1 MNYRKVREIYMFKE
15 GQLVTAKEFD
25 MYAITDRGKPL
36 EVLCCNVNRMR
47 VKCLWTNDEEYTVAT
62 ANFRP
67 MSHDE
72 ILKPGQKVIIDAFQD
87 AEGKSS
93 TEIATFLGYRT
104 YGAGV
109 RFNSGNSI
117 VVSMHSVKGVVKG
130 GLYI

>member
-1 MNYRKVREIYMFKE
+1 MFKE
-15 GQLVTAKEFD
+15 GQLVTAKEFNS
-25 MYAITDRGKPL
+25 YAVTDRGKPL
-36 EVLCCNVNRMR
+36 EVVNCNHNRMR
-47 VKCLWTNDEEYTVAT
+47 VKCLWTNDEEYTVEI

-67 MSHDE
+67 MSYDE

-87 AEGKSS
+87 AKGKSS

-109 RFNSGNSI
+109 KFNSGNSI

>member
-1 MNYRKVREIYMFKE
+1 MFKK
-15 GQLVTAKEFD
+15 GQLVTAKEYNQ
-25 MYAITDRGKPL
+25 YAVTDRGKPL
-36 EVLCCNVNRMR
+36 EVVWCSFSRMK
-47 VKCLWTNDEEYTVAT
+47 VKCLWDDNEEYTVAT

-67 MSHDE
+67 MSEDE
-72 ILKPGQKVIIDAFQD
+72 IFKPGQKVIIDAFQD
-87 AEGKSS
+87 AKGKSS

>member
-1 MNYRKVREIYMFKE
+1 MFKE
-15 GQLVTAKEFD
+15 GQLVTAKEYNL
-25 MYAITDRGKPL
+25 YAVTDRGKPL
-36 EVLCCNVNRMR
+36 EVVNCNHNRMR
-47 VKCLWTNDEEYTVAT
+47 VKCLWTNDEEYTVEI

-67 MSHDE
+67 MSYDE

-87 AEGKSS
+87 AKGKSS

-117 VVSMHSVKGVVKG
+117 AVSMHSVKGVVKG

>member
-1 MNYRKVREIYMFKE
+1 MNYRKVREVYMFKE
-15 GQLVTAKEFD
+15 GQLVTAKEFNR
-25 MYAITDRGKPL
+25 YAVTDRGKPL
-36 EVLCCNVNRMR
+36 EVVWCNTGRMR
-47 VKCLWTNDEEYTVAT
+47 VKCLWDDNEEYSVDT
-62 ANFRP
+62 NKFRP
-67 MSHDE
+67 MSYDE

-87 AEGKSS
+87 AEGKNS

-109 RFNSGNSI
+109 KFNSGNSI

>member
-1 MNYRKVREIYMFKE
+1 MFKE
-15 GQLVTAKEFD
+15 GQLVTAKEYNS
-25 MYAITDRGKPL
+25 YAVTDRGKPL
-36 EVLCCNVNRMR
+36 EVVWCNTGRMK
-47 VKCLWTNDEEYTVAT
+47 VKCLWDDNKEYTVAT

-67 MSHDE
+67 MSYDE
-72 ILKPGQKVIIDAFQD
+72 ILKPLQKLIIDAFQD
-87 AEGKSS
+87 AKGQSS

-130 GLYI
+130 GLYL

>member
-1 MNYRKVREIYMFKE
+1 MFKE
-15 GQLVTAKEFD
+15 GQLVTAKEYNL
-25 MYAITDRGKPL
+25 YAVTDRGKPL
-36 EVLCCNVNRMR
+36 EVVNCNHNRMR
-47 VKCLWTNDEEYTVAT
+47 VKCLWTNDEEYTVEI

-67 MSHDE
+67 MSYDE

-87 AEGKSS
+87 AKGKSS

-117 VVSMHSVKGVVKG
+117 VVSMHSVKG

>member
-1 MNYRKVREIYMFKE
+1 MFKE

-25 MYAITDRGKPL
+25 RYAVTDRDKPL
-36 EVLCCNVNRMR
+36 KVVWCNTGRMK
-47 VKCLWTNDEEYTVAT
+47 VKCLWDDNEEYTVDT
-62 ANFRP
+62 NKFRP
-67 MSHDE
+67 MSYDE

-87 AEGKSS
+87 AKGKSS

>member
-1 MNYRKVREIYMFKE
+1 MFKE

-25 MYAITDRGKPL
+25 RYTVTDRGKPL
-36 EVLCCNVNRMR
+36 EVVWCNVSKMK
-47 VKCLWTNDEEYTVAT
+47 VKCLWTNDEKYTVNT

-67 MSHDE
+67 MSYDE
-72 ILKPGQKVIIDAFQD
+72 ILKPGQKVIIDTFQD

-93 TEIATFLGYRT
+93 TEIATFLGYRA

-109 RFNSGNSI
+109 RFNRGNST
-117 VVSMHSVKGVVKG
+117 VVSMHSVKGIVKG

>member
-1 MNYRKVREIYMFKE
+1 MNYRKVREVYMFKE
-15 GQLVTAKEFD
+15 GQLVTAKEFNK
-25 MYAITDRGKPL
+25 YAVTDRGKPL
-36 EVLCCNVNRMR
+36 EVVNCNHNRMR
-47 VKCLWTNDEEYTVAT
+47 VKCLWTSDEEYTVEI

-67 MSHDE
+67 MSYDE

-87 AEGKSS
+87 AKGKSS

-109 RFNSGNSI
+109 KFNSGNSI

-130 GLYI
+130 GLYL

>member
-15 GQLVTAKEFD
+15 GQLVTAKEFSR
-25 MYAITDRGKPL
+25 YAVTDRGKPL
-36 EVLCCNVNRMR
+36 EVVWCNTGRMR
-47 VKCLWTNDEEYTVAT
+47 VKCLWDDNEEYIVDTNKV
-62 ANFRP
+62 RP
-67 MSHDE
+67 MSYDE

-87 AEGKSS
+87 AKGKSS

-130 GLYI
+130 GLYL

>member
-1 MNYRKVREIYMFKE
+1 MFKE
-15 GQLVTAKEFD
+15 GQLVTAKEFNR
-25 MYAITDRGKPL
+25 YAVTDRGKPL
-36 EVLCCNVNRMR
+36 EVVNCNHNRMR
-47 VKCLWTNDEEYTVAT
+47 VKCLWTNDEEYTVEI

-67 MSHDE
+67 MSEDE
-72 ILKPGQKVIIDAFQD
+72 IFEPGQKVIIDAFQD
-87 AEGKSS
+87 AKGKSS

-109 RFNSGNSI
+109 KFNSGNSI

>member
-1 MNYRKVREIYMFKE
+1 MNYRKVREVYMFKE
-15 GQLVTAKEFD
+15 GQLVTAKEFNR
-25 MYAITDRGKPL
+25 YVVTDRGKPL
-36 EVLCCNVNRMR
+36 EVVNCNHNRMR
-47 VKCLWTNDEEYTVAT
+47 VKCLWTNDEEYTVEI

-67 MSHDE
+67 MSYDE
-72 ILKPGQKVIIDAFQD
+72 ILKTGQKVIIDAFQD
-87 AEGKSS
+87 AKGKSS

>member
-1 MNYRKVREIYMFKE
+1 MFKE
-15 GQLVTAKEFD
+15 GQLVTAKD
-25 MYAITDRGKPL
+25 YNHYAVTDRGKPC
-36 EVLCCNVNRMR
+36 EVVWCDHSRMR
-47 VKCLWTNDEEYTVAT
+47 VQCLWNEGEEYTVNT
-62 ANFRP
+62 AMFRP
-67 MSHDE
+67 MSEDE
-72 ILKPGQKVIIDAFQD
+72 ILKPGQKVIIDAFKKVR
-87 AEGKSS
+87 GKSS

>member
-1 MNYRKVREIYMFKE
+1 MFKE
-15 GQLVTAKEFD
+15 GQLVTAKEFNR
-25 MYAITDRGKPL
+25 YAVTDRGKPL
-36 EVLCCNVNRMR
+36 EVVNCNHNRMR
-47 VKCLWTNDEEYTVAT
+47 VKCLWTNDEEYSVKI

-67 MSHDE
+67 MSYDE
-72 ILKPGQKVIIDAFQD
+72 ILKPGQKVIIEAFQD
-87 AEGKSS
+87 AKGKSS